1 MKEFMLEVR
10 EYLKTTI
17 SLSEKKLAKNKERL
31 KMTEKILKEMFHW
44 VDFEGSSEGNY
55 LVATGCEEKKEE

>member
-44 VDFEGSSEGNY
+44 VDLEESSEGNY
-55 LVATGCEEKKEE
+55 SVAAGCEEKED